1 MDRIAISSHIGPRK
15 NIPPK
20 QHNSN
25 HRTTGLQDY
34 RTIGLFGIQKMVQLR
49 AGDYHR

>member
-1 MDRIAISSHIGPRK
+1 MDRIAISSHIGPRE

-25 HRTTGLQDY
+25 HRTTGL
-34 RTIGLFGIQKMVQLR
+34 FGIQKMVQLK